1 MKFVL
6 EMDQEEWQTLLELV
20 FLGEYAVNACRPPK
34 EISQKHR
41 DAANALYRRHYEQTV
56 KVSDPE
62 AIEDNEIADIRDE
75 VYDSVQEYLE
85 RFEED
90 VCLEKLA
97 ELFAEREYPPTEGD
111 AEEQNLKRGLAEKYI
126 RRRLQEKGLSAIRLD
141 IPDLRRKVEEDWSRW
156 IG

>member
-1 MKFVL
+1 MKFRL

-41 DAANALYRRHYEQTV
+41 NAANAFYRRHYEQTV

-75 VYDSVQEYLE
+75 VYDDVQEYLE

-97 ELFAEREYPPTEGD
+97 ELFAEQEYPLTEGD
-111 AEEQNLKRGLAEKYI
+111 AEEQNFKRGLAEKHI
-126 RRRLQEKGLSAIRLD
+126 RRRLQEEGLSSIRLD
-141 IPDLRRKVEEDWSRW
+141 ISDLHRKVEEDWDRW
-156 IG
+156 DK

>member
-97 ELFAEREYPPTEGD
+97 ELLTNFFSHASYV
-111 AEEQNLKRGLAEKYI
+111 A
-126 RRRLQEKGLSAIRLD
+126 
-141 IPDLRRKVEEDWSRW
+141 
-156 IG
+156 